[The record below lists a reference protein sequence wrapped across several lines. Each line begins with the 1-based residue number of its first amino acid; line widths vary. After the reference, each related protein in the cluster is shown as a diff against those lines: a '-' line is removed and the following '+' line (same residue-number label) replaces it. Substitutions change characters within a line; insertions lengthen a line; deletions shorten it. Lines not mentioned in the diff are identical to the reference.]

1 MGSVDEQNG
10 AVSAVGAPAQEGQRR
25 RPRAARGPETVGNVD
40 QIRDILF
47 GGQMREYERR
57 FARLEERMAKEAGRL
72 RDDLEARV
80 DTLETYVR
88 RELEALATR
97 LQTEEGERVEGQKRG
112 ANQVETAAQE
122 LTQRIGQVGEESVR
136 STRELRE
143 QMLEQTKSLGE
154 QIKRRHDLLAGEL
167 ARETE
172 QLRGDKA
179 DRAVLSGLLA
189 EVALRLRDEF
199 ELPDGT

>member
-1 MGSVDEQNG
+1 LVLYVPRYAGLV
-10 AVSAVGAPAQEGQRR
+10 VGLA
-25 RPRAARGPETVGNVD
+25 
-40 QIRDILF
+40 
-47 GGQMREYERR
+47 M
-57 FARLEERMAKEAGRL
+57 EAGGL
-72 RDDLEARV
+72 RDDHEARV